1 MTIQLS
7 IPPETAQALHEL
19 RYSYPHP
26 SVQRRAEVLWLKSL
40 DLPHQ
45 LIAQIAGVCENTMRD
60 YFALYQTGGVEGLK
74 VLHSYRPTSELQAQ
88 ATTLEAHFRD
98 KPVATIKKAQAEIEH
113 LTGIKRSPTQVRHC
127 MTQLGMRCRKVG
139 MLPAKADPDK
149 QAAYLAQDIE
159 PRLAEAQAGKRAVF
173 FMDAAHFVL
182 APFLGF
188 LWCFTRVF
196 IKAPAGRQRFNV
208 LGALNA
214 LTHELITVTN
224 DAYINAESVC
234 ELLRKLAALHL
245 SVPITLF
252 LDNAR
257 YQKCAL
263 VMATAADLHIE
274 LCFLPAY
281 SPNLNLIERLWKF
294 VKSEC
299 LYSEYYADFASF
311 KAAITTCLEQTH
323 STHKS
328 ALDTLLTLKFQ
339 LFEKAQ
345 FMPV

>member
-1 MTIQLS
+1 
-7 IPPETAQALHEL
+7 
-19 RYSYPHP
+19 
-26 SVQRRAEVLWLKSL
+26 
-40 DLPHQ
+40 
-45 LIAQIAGVCENTMRD
+45 MRD
-60 YFALYQTGGVEGLK
+60 YFVLYQTGGLEGLK
-74 VLHSYRPTSELQAQ
+74 VLHSYRPTSELQPH

-113 LTGIKRSPTQVRHC
+113 LTGIKRSPTQVRHF
-127 MTQLGMRCRKVG
+127 MIQLGLRCRKVG

-149 QAAYLAQDIE
+149 QAEYLAQEIE

-173 FMDAAHFVL
+173 FVDAAHFVL

-188 LWCFTRVF
+188 LWSFVRVF

-214 LTHELITVTN
+214 RTHELVMVTN
-224 DAYINAESVC
+224 DTYIHAESVC
-234 ELLRKLAALHL
+234 ELLRKLAALNL
-245 SVPITLF
+245 GVPITLF